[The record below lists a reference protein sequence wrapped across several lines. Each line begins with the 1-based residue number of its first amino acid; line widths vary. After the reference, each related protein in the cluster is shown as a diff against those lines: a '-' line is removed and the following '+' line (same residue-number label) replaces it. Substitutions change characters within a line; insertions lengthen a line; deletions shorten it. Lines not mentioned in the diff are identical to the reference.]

1 MYNIIFEAN
10 GGYFNGD
17 RQTTSL
23 IYTAS
28 EYIDENIYLFNP
40 LGIEIA
46 KDGYNFGGWRI
57 KEGDL
62 EFSSMGILAS
72 SNGVVEAIWDPVQE
86 YYTKT
91 ADGWKRCEIYQKT
104 ENNSA
109 SFDTWYLAKSILK
122 KQTEQSWE

>member
-17 RQTTSL
+17 RHVTSL

-40 LGIEIA
+40 IGIEIA
-46 KDGYNFGGWRI
+46 RDGYNFGGWRI

-62 EFSSMGILAS
+62 EFSSIGILAS
-72 SNGVVEAIWDPVQE
+72 SNGVVEAIWDP
-86 YYTKT
+86 
-91 ADGWKRCEIYQKT
+91 A
-104 ENNSA
+104 
-109 SFDTWYLAKSILK
+109 
-122 KQTEQSWE
+122 